1 MTNHDKWWQRNNY
14 IIPQKGVFSIT
25 LKNILVVSS
34 ISDLTLEFCVIF
46 INQVFRI
53 WAKLKKF
60 YFKIFNFGQFWP
72 KFALYM
78 KYTLSAP
85 ICHDKSWQR
94 LLSSCRCYVFE
105 DQLWRMYFLCAI
117 LKNLNFWL
125 CIFAMDQQ
133 NCTQWH
139 IATCTSK

>member
-46 INQVFRI
+46 IYQVFII

-60 YFKIFNFGQFWP
+60 PFKIFIFGQKFEFWVNFGQNLP
-72 KFALYM
+72 D
-78 KYTLSAP
+78 THCHHLSP
-85 ICHDKSWQR
+85 SICHDTICLCHDKSWQIPCLMPLR
-94 LLSSCRCYVFE
+94 SFSDWNFFKNIFLHFSF
-105 DQLWRMYFLCAI
+105 YF
-117 LKNLNFWL
+117 F
-125 CIFAMDQQ
+125 
-133 NCTQWH
+133 
-139 IATCTSK
+139 